1 MRFATLPEGQDPDD
15 LLRHGGLRGLQTV
28 LSQAEGLSASLWR
41 WERMVM
47 AGNGAEQRA
56 ALWSRI
62 SAQLKTVADPSLSAA
77 IEAEMVQRFEAS
89 FGHHPYRTSAG
100 RQWERARQYQ
110 GQYRAGIRASSM
122 DRAAAP

>member
-1 MRFATLPEGQDPDD
+1 
-15 LLRHGGLRGLQTV
+15 
-28 LSQAEGLSASLWR
+28 
-41 WERMVM
+41 M

-89 FGHHPYRTSAG
+89 FGHHPYRKSAG
-100 RQWERARQYQ
+100 RQGTRAPVSGPAAWTEPRPHDV
-110 GQYRAGIRASSM
+110 GGSRPLP
-122 DRAAAP
+122 DRWRHGRK